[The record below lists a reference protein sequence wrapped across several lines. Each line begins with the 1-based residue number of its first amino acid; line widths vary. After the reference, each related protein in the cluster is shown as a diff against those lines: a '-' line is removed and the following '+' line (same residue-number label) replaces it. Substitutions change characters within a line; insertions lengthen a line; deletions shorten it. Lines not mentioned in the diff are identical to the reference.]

1 MKMNVSDN
9 INNFPVQDH
18 TLTDDADEDREDFV
32 KDSTEVYA
40 SADYDDSSSNNT
52 NTEEAVSIDDDP
64 ILRMMPVMMMMMI
77 PVMRM
82 TKKVV
87 WHV

>member
-32 KDSTEVYA
+32 KDSTEVHA
-40 SADYDDSSSNNT
+40 SAVSS
-52 NTEEAVSIDDDP
+52 DDDP
-64 ILRMMPVMMMMMI
+64 ILRMMPVMMMMMV